1 MLLSCSCGKSKLEGL
16 VLLAFFFL
24 VKPKHSVGVNLESD
38 VKLLFLANDSFFI
51 VTEFT

>member
-16 VLLAFFFL
+16 VLLAFFFF

-38 VKLLFLANDSFFI
+38 VKLLVVANDSLSLL
-51 VTEFT
+51 